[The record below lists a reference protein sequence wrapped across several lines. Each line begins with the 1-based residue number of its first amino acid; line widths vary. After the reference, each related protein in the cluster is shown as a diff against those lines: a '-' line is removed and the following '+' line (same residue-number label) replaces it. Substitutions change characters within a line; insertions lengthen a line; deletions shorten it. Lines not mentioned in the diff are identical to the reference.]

1 MRGRT
6 DEAIWLLRKGLDL
19 STQNRTGNAMMAL
32 MLVRQGR
39 FDEAAS
45 YLAWMRSFAE
55 RRREHGPSDRRRL
68 DFFYR
73 LFAET
78 AFLQGHDNESYEWL
92 CRWSAEMPDNGRPY
106 LMLAAIDA
114 LHGREEQARAHMARH
129 RQLLPYSTLRYV
141 EMAYPP
147 STSSLITQRARL
159 IEGMRNAGLPEG
171 G

>member
-1 MRGRT
+1 
-6 DEAIWLLRKGLDL
+6 
-19 STQNRTGNAMMAL
+19 
-32 MLVRQGR
+32 
-39 FDEAAS
+39 
-45 YLAWMRSFAE
+45 
-55 RRREHGPSDRRRL
+55 
-68 DFFYR
+68 
-73 LFAET
+73 
-78 AFLQGHDNESYEWL
+78 
-92 CRWSAEMPDNGRPY
+92 MPDNGRPY